1 MQRKGFTLI
10 ELLVV
15 IAIIAILAA
24 ILLPVFAQAREK
36 ARETQ
41 CLSNERQMSLAFAQ
55 YISDYDETYPPD
67 QYNNHDPV
75 DGSNDWLPWMGLINP
90 YLKNGNM
97 TTYKDGYTT
106 TYGNTG
112 VFQCPSYPVAGQSGN
127 YGVRY
132 DIMPDGNQY
141 GGTLG
146 TDSNTGLPTVY
157 GNDLI
162 FYKLSAVPTPGDT
175 VILYEKGA
183 YAQTGGSLN
192 GNIINWKA
200 IQWWWAPSGLMT
212 NGQYDRSKDQ
222 HEDLV
227 FGDCDE
233 PNIAHASNDGV
244 HNGNMNT
251 DMDCSDFPR
260 YRHNG
265 AANFL
270 YADGHVKSL
279 AKGRLNYVTNVNIPN
294 VDGAPY

>member
-55 YISDYDETYPPD
+55 YVSDYDETYPPD

-106 TYGNTG
+106 TMGNSG
-112 VFQCPSYPVAGQSGN
+112 VFQCPSFPVQGQSGN
-127 YGVRY
+127 YGIR
-132 DIMPDGNQY
+132 DDLSPDGNQY

-146 TDSNTGLPTVY
+146 TDSNTGLPSVY
-157 GNDLI
+157 GGDLI
-162 FYKLSAVPTPGDT
+162 FYKLSAVATPGDT
-175 VILYEKGA
+175 VYLYEKGA
-183 YAQTGGSLN
+183 APQLGGGLN
-192 GNIINWKA
+192 GSTINWKPN
-200 IQWWWAPSGLMT
+200 QWFWAPSGLLT
-212 NGQYDRSKDQ
+212 NGQYDKTKDP
-222 HEDLV
+222 HDDFV
-227 FGDCDE
+227 YGDCDE
-233 PNIAHASNDGV
+233 PNLTHESSDGV
-244 HNGNMNT
+244 HNGSGSS
-251 DMDCSDFPR
+251 DMDCIDFPR

-270 YADGHVKSL
+270 FCDGHVKSI
-279 AKGRLNYVTNVNIPN
+279 AKGRLNYVNNIAN
-294 VDGAPY
+294 SGSGETPY